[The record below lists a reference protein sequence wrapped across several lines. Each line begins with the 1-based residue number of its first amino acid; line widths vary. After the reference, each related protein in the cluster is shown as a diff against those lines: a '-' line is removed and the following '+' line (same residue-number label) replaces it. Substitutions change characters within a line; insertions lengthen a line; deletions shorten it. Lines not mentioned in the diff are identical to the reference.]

1 MSSHITWYA
10 ARASGFVSWGLLL
23 AGMVWGLLL
32 ATRALGRRPT
42 PAWILSLHRF
52 LGALA
57 VAFVGVHVGAI
68 LIDSYTNFS
77 LVNVLVPFTG
87 TWHPTAVAFGIVS
100 MYLLLAVE
108 ITSLVRDRM
117 SAKAWRTV
125 HMLSYFLFGA
135 ATIHMVTAGTDIR
148 AIMATSAA
156 VLLGIVV
163 TFGSTALYLWRTE
176 PRDPA
181 SRRPRVAR
189 TATTTARQPSM
200 AAPMNTNA
208 TTVNDG
214 RNAWP
219 STPTRSATPTQTV
232 IAQATI
238 ARPNDNGSRQD
249 LLTAQPA
256 PSPTANG
263 HSTRRNPAPSLP
275 E

>member
-1 MSSHITWYA
+1 MASRITWYV
-10 ARASGFVSWGLLL
+10 ARASGLVSWGLLL

-57 VAFVGVHVGAI
+57 VAFVGVHVGSI
-68 LIDSYTNFS
+68 LVDSYTSFS
-77 LVNVLVPFTG
+77 VVNVLVPFTG
-87 TWHPTAVAFGIVS
+87 TWHPVAVAFGIVS
-100 MYLLLAVE
+100 MYVLLAVE

-117 SAKAWRTV
+117 TAKAWRAV

-135 ATIHMVTAGTDIR
+135 ATIHMITAGTDLR
-148 AIMATSAA
+148 AVVGTSAA
-156 VLLGIVV
+156 VLVGVVV
-163 TFGSTALYLWRTE
+163 TFGATALYLWRTE
-176 PRDPA
+176 PRDPR
-181 SRRPRVAR
+181 SRRPALAR
-189 TATTTARQPSM
+189 TATSATRQPSM
-200 AAPMNTNA
+200 PSPTNRNA

-219 STPTRSATPTQTV
+219 STPTRSAMPRQTV

-238 ARPNDNGSRQD
+238 ARPNDNGSPHD

-256 PSPTANG
+256 ASPAANG
-263 HSTRRNPAPSLP
+263 HSTPRNPAPSLP

>member
-1 MSSHITWYA
+1 MASRITWYV

-23 AGMVWGLLL
+23 AGMVWGVLL

-68 LIDSYTNFS
+68 LVDSYTNFS
-77 LVNVLVPFTG
+77 VVNVLVPFTG

-117 SAKAWRTV
+117 SAKAWRAV
-125 HMLSYFLFGA
+125 HMLSYFLFAA

-148 AIMATSAA
+148 AVVTTSAA

-176 PRDPA
+176 PRDPK
-181 SRRPRVAR
+181 SRRAARAR
-189 TATTTARQPSM
+189 TATTAARQPSM
-200 AAPMNTNA
+200 PAPMNTNA

-219 STPTRSATPTQTV
+219 STPTRSATPRQTV

-249 LLTAQPA
+249 LLMAHPA
-256 PSPTANG
+256 ASPTANG
-263 HSTRRNPAPSLP
+263 HRTRRNPAPSLP
-275 E
+275 G

>member
-57 VAFVGVHVGAI
+57 VVFVGVHVGAI
-68 LIDSYTNFS
+68 LVDNYTNFS
-77 LVNVLVPFTG
+77 VVNVLVPFTG

-117 SAKAWRTV
+117 SAKAWRAV
-125 HMLSYFLFGA
+125 HMLSYFLFAA
-135 ATIHMVTAGTDIR
+135 ATIHMVTAGTDVR
-148 AIMATSAA
+148 AVLATSAA

-181 SRRPRVAR
+181 SRRSRVLR

-200 AAPMNTNA
+200 PAPMNTNA

-214 RNAWP
+214 RNALP
-219 STPTRSATPTQTV
+219 STPTRSATPRQTV

-263 HSTRRNPAPSLP
+263 HSTRRNPAPSLS

>member
-1 MSSHITWYA
+1 MTSHITWYA

-68 LIDSYTNFS
+68 LVDSYTNFS

-100 MYLLLAVE
+100 MYLLLAVQ

-117 SAKAWRTV
+117 SAKAWRAV

-135 ATIHMVTAGTDIR
+135 ATIHMVTAGTDIK
-148 AIMATSAA
+148 AVVSTSAA

-176 PRDPA
+176 PRDPT
-181 SRRPRVAR
+181 SRRSRRAR

-200 AAPMNTNA
+200 HAPMNTNA
-208 TTVNDG
+208 TTVNDS

-219 STPTRSATPTQTV
+219 STPTRSATPRQTV
-232 IAQATI
+232 IAQATV
-238 ARPNDNGSRQD
+238 ARRSDNGSRQD
-249 LLTAQPA
+249 LLMAQPT
-256 PSPTANG
+256 PRPTANG
-263 HSTRRNPAPSLP
+263 HSTRRNPAPSPP